1 MRRKGFSDKTSEAIA
16 DEALRNRELLRKIIA
31 EEYGLKEEALEKPAK
46 AGLYTGTFYIIGVL
60 FH

>member
-46 AGLYTGTFYIIGVL
+46 AGLYTGTF
-60 FH
+60 